1 MHLVRRSVRF
11 VMIFVPKSVESLAY
25 SLGKMYF
32 ALSIR
37 LEMNN
42 LLCDS
47 DLR

>member
-1 MHLVRRSVRF
+1 MFLVRRSVCL
-11 VMIFVPKSVESLAY
+11 VLIFVPKSVESLAY

-42 LLCDS
+42 LLCSS